1 MTHEIDIYNSRKPSA
16 SDFSELPWGP
26 VFLREMDLVVAANL
40 FRSRTEND
48 FYAGYDPVA
57 LRVAERCLPLD
68 GDAQPR
74 FAGVVA
80 LGMYTRRDDPAWQE
94 AARGLAAMPRGHWQV
109 WSDGQGFDVFAATG
123 DGRITT
129 GSGQKFTHRHS
140 RSPGLDQLNAYAIV
154 LSKMVYEAHTR
165 IGHEILARTIRD
177 VDLEVGRTWKDVEI
191 DCRMWKNV
199 RFVGTDD
206 ERYAGVRAWKFEVSR
221 QGSRRSYFLKA
232 DALRVFLGLPWIM
245 PEEYVTD
252 DGIDRTSSLQE
263 RRTVAANE
271 AFDEV
276 APGLGFDSRRGSRA
290 AFVHEGDRLER
301 DVFDGDRVTG
311 SFVVRFVAT
320 TDEVLDAAFVP
331 GRPIARIAMS
341 A

>member
-1 MTHEIDIYNSRKPSA
+1 MNAEIDIYNSRKPTA
-16 SDFSELPWGP
+16 SDVSDLPWGP
-26 VFLREMDLVVAANL
+26 AFLREMDLVVAANV
-40 FRSRTEND
+40 FRSRTESG

-57 LRVAERCLPLD
+57 LRVAERCMPLD
-68 GDAQPR
+68 GDAEPR

-80 LGMYTRRDDPAWQE
+80 LSMYTRRDDPAWQE
-94 AARGLAAMPRGHWQV
+94 AARALAAMPRGHWQA

-129 GSGQKFTHRHS
+129 GSGQKFSHRHS
-140 RSPGLDQLNAYAIV
+140 RSPGIDQQNAYAIV
-154 LSKMVYEAHTR
+154 TSKMVYEAHCR
-165 IGHEILARTIRD
+165 IGQEILARTIRD
-177 VDLEVGRTWKDVEI
+177 VDLEVGRAWKDVEI
-191 DCRMWKNV
+191 DCRTWKNV
-199 RFVGTDD
+199 RFVGIDD

-232 DALRVFLGLPWIM
+232 DALRVFLGLTWIM
-245 PEEYVTD
+245 PEEYVVD

-271 AFDEV
+271 AFDEM

-290 AFVHEGDRLER
+290 SFVQEGDRLER

-311 SFVVRFVAT
+311 SFIVRFVA
-320 TDEVLDAAFVP
+320 DAHEILDAAFVP
-331 GRPIARIAMS
+331 GRPIARIAM
-341 A
+341 AA